1 MLCKNKLSSFKETFI
16 WTCCVDGET
25 DIPSTRLQ
33 NKTQVSLLT
42 SLDQGSGRVTE
53 DALLRQR
60 TTLQHTS
67 SIATSKSTNCPN
79 TAAHP
84 NRTMPNQRLRA
95 GWGLEQAWCQHV
107 ILKTWVWGQPPLTA
121 GLSESATPTNM
132 LPSPSSLK
140 LWEPQSWRAEA
151 AKFNGLFLMCGML
164 KQNSPFSRIRGAQ
177 MYQICQWLQVK
188 HLKCKPVFCV
198 SLLHP

>member
-1 MLCKNKLSSFKETFI
+1 MTTFKHPLNTKMSRKNKLSSFKEMFI

-42 SLDQGSGRVTE
+42 RLDQGSGRVTE

-60 TTLQHTS
+60 TTLQPTS
-67 SIATSKSTNCPN
+67 SIATSKSTDCPN

-95 GWGLEQAWCQHV
+95 GWGLEQAWCQHA
-107 ILKTWVWGQPPLTA
+107 ILKTWVWGAAAPHCRPQWECNPNQHVT
-121 GLSESATPTNM
+121 
-132 LPSPSSLK
+132 LP
-140 LWEPQSWRAEA
+140 
-151 AKFNGLFLMCGML
+151 LFLKTMGTTV
-164 KQNSPFSRIRGAQ
+164 
-177 MYQICQWLQVK
+177 VK
-188 HLKCKPVFCV
+188 GGVCKV
-198 SLLHP
+198 